1 MMKQSAIW
9 LAGKRLLLLAPL
21 ILLSGCVESVQP
33 WEKAT
38 LAKETM
44 KEGGINKL
52 TKKFEEHTYYSKEA
66 TKGGGTI
73 GGGGCGCN

>member
-1 MMKQSAIW
+1 MR
-9 LAGKRLLLLAPL
+9 RLLLLAPL

-44 KEGGINKL
+44 KEGGFNKL
-52 TKKFEEHTYYSKEA
+52 TKNLKSILIIQKKT